1 MSGRAGFL
9 WTTIPALGTPC
20 SRAWRG
26 GGGWTFFGFRTIT
39 IERHNASQTRECPTG
54 RRGQNSRARG
64 DGCGRCGSWRTE
76 CSWEL
81 SLYKPMHVGETM
93 TRRTEV
99 LLSVNRALW
108 GKVSP
113 QLREVKV
120 KDDTGTV
127 LIKVYFDGPISRADR
142 DAMAEVG
149 TEVVADLPEDN
160 TVRLGD

>member
-1 MSGRAGFL
+1 
-9 WTTIPALGTPC
+9 
-20 SRAWRG
+20 
-26 GGGWTFFGFRTIT
+26 
-39 IERHNASQTRECPTG
+39 
-54 RRGQNSRARG
+54 
-64 DGCGRCGSWRTE
+64 
-76 CSWEL
+76 
-81 SLYKPMHVGETM
+81 MHVGETM

-160 TVRLGD
+160 TVRLEYVRLDAPRPIPAEGDTVYARREGA